1 VKAELKFRHKTVNR
15 QAAPMIDSKKIE
27 EIAKQ
32 ISDSIP
38 PGVRDMADNMEQR
51 VKLAVQQQLSKLDVV
66 SREELE
72 VQQQMVLKLRERVQ
86 KLEQRLDDLESSGN

>member
-1 VKAELKFRHKTVNR
+1 
-15 QAAPMIDSKKIE
+15 MIDSKKIE

-51 VKLAVQQQLSKLDVV
+51 VKLSVQQQLSKLDVV

>member
-1 VKAELKFRHKTVNR
+1 
-15 QAAPMIDSKKIE
+15 MIDSKKIE

-51 VKLAVQQQLSKLDVV
+51 VKLVVQQQLSKLDVV

-72 VQQQMVLKLRERVQ
+72 LQQQMVLKFRERVQ
-86 KLEQRLDDLESSGN
+86 QLEQRLDDLENQNK

>member
-1 VKAELKFRHKTVNR
+1 
-15 QAAPMIDSKKIE
+15 MIDSKKIE